1 MIVLL
6 TASTPLLTLPRS
18 SSFLSFF
25 PLLSS
30 FSLPYSPPLFSFP
43 SLLPFLFSSFLPYS
57 SFLLFSLIP
66 LSSSFLSLFF
76 YLFLLLFLLSLLPS
90 FPYSSPSFHSFL
102 QPPCIFSFFS
112 YPLQLPFLPLPPFIV
127 NHSSSFI
134 PIFPVRHSFPSFS
147 KSPLSP
153 FHQSILSNCGLIF
166 PLPFSSPS
174 SSFPYPSPL

>member
-1 MIVLL
+1 MIALL

-18 SSFLSFF
+18 SCFLSFF

-43 SLLPFLFSSFLPYS
+43 SLLPLLFSSFLPYS

-66 LSSSFLSLFF
+66 LSSFLSLFF

-102 QPPCIFSFFS
+102 QPPCIFSFFFGSSTTPLFTYPSLYRQSFFFLHS
-112 YPLQLPFLPLPPFIV
+112 YIPRSSFLPLRFQI
-127 NHSSSFI
+127 
-134 PIFPVRHSFPSFS
+134 
-147 KSPLSP
+147 
-153 FHQSILSNCGLIF
+153 
-166 PLPFSSPS
+166 
-174 SSFPYPSPL
+174 SSFPFFINLFSTIVV